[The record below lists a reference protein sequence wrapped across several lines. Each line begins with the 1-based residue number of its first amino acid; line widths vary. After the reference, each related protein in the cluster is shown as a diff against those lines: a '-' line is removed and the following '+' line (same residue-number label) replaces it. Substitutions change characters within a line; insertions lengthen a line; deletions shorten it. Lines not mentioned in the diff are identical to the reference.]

1 MNHKKMSNKVL
12 IMSSVIAFLIG
23 NRFALIYQHFKNLS
37 SLQRIIQTMGDFF
50 NSFTYLGLK
59 IGLNI
64 GSILTGFIFVALVY
78 VGYTYYLYSKKY
90 TRPEEEH
97 GSSRYGDLKEE
108 AGILADKEDEDRN
121 MILSQN
127 ISITLNTRQT
137 WLNDNICVIG
147 GSGSGKTRYFV
158 KPNLLQY
165 YCNYVVTDPKGS
177 LIPEVA
183 DGFIKHGYDVKI
195 FDTVHMDRSMKFN
208 PYRYFKK
215 PNDVLKFINNLVANT
230 SDENKK
236 AGGDEFFTKS
246 EVALLTAIVFFQ
258 MAVGKEEEKN
268 IPTLMDLIDLAEAS
282 EEDESAT
289 STLDLMFMELEEEN
303 KKITEAGLEKY
314 FKNSYR
320 HLAVRQYSLYKKA
333 AGKTAKSILIS
344 VGVRMA
350 IFNIPEVSELLSDD
364 ELELETIG
372 TPKLD
377 ENGNMIKTILFC
389 TISDSDSTFSFL
401 ASILYQLL
409 FDLLYLIA
417 DENEETQC
425 LPIHTRFILDEFAN
439 ISKIPDF
446 ERKIAT
452 MRSREISVAVILQNI
467 AQLKGMYKDDMWETI
482 FGNCDTTLFLGGKEY
497 STLEYISKF
506 IGKTTVNYINY
517 NHSYGTQAGWSKG
530 NQIVQRDLLDPAEI
544 GKLKGNEC
552 LIHVRGHEIYRDKKF
567 DLLSHKNI
575 DFSTDTPDKEL
586 AKRNRFTKEKVV
598 AYITKHSSRI
608 KKQYQKHS
616 VETINSD
623 TFKASN
629 DALVFEYNA

>member
-1 MNHKKMSNKVL
+1 MNRKKLSYKLL
-12 IMSSVIAFLIG
+12 ICSCIVAFVIG
-23 NRFALIYQHFKNLS
+23 NRFALIYDHFSELNGFE
-37 SLQRIIQTMGDFF
+37 RILAAMGDFF
-50 NSFTYLGLK
+50 NSFSYLGLK
-59 IGLNI
+59 IGFDSNSLLVGI
-64 GSILTGFIFVALVY
+64 IFAFAAYLCYVY
-78 VGYTYYLYSKKY
+78 YVYSKKY
-90 TRPEEEH
+90 IRPEEEH
-97 GSSRYGDLKEE
+97 GSARYGDLKDE
-108 AGILADKEDEDRN
+108 AAALADKEDEDRN
-121 MILSQN
+121 MILSDN
-127 ISITLNTRQT
+127 IRITLNTRQT
-137 WLNDNICVIG
+137 WLNDNICCIG

-158 KPNLLQY
+158 KPNLFQY

-183 DGFIKHGYDVKI
+183 KGFIEHGYDVKI

-246 EVALLTAIVFFQ
+246 EIALMTAIAFFQ
-258 MAVGKEEEKN
+258 MAVGKENERN

-282 EEDESAT
+282 EEDESAQ
-289 STLDLMFMELEEEN
+289 SCLDLMFIELEEEN
-303 KKITEAGLEKY
+303 KKIKEAGLEKY

-320 HLAVRQYSLYKKA
+320 YLAVRQYNLYKKA

-350 IFNIPEVSELLSDD
+350 IFNIPELHELLEDD

-372 TPKLD
+372 KPRLD
-377 ENGNMIKTILFC
+377 QNGNMIKTILFC

-409 FDLLYLIA
+409 FDELYLIA

-452 MRSREISVAVILQNI
+452 MRSREISVAVVLQNI

-482 FGNCDTTLFLGGKEY
+482 FGNC
-497 STLEYISKF
+497 
-506 IGKTTVNYINY
+506 
-517 NHSYGTQAGWSKG
+517 
-530 NQIVQRDLLDPAEI
+530 
-544 GKLKGNEC
+544 
-552 LIHVRGHEIYRDKKF
+552 VR
-567 DLLSHKNI
+567 
-575 DFSTDTPDKEL
+575 P
-586 AKRNRFTKEKVV
+586 
-598 AYITKHSSRI
+598 
-608 KKQYQKHS
+608 
-616 VETINSD
+616 
-623 TFKASN
+623 
-629 DALVFEYNA
+629 

>member
-1 MNHKKMSNKVL
+1 MNKKKLSSKVL
-12 IMSSVIAFLIG
+12 IFGSIISFLIG
-23 NRFALIYQHFKNLS
+23 NRFSLIYLHFKDLEF
-37 SLQRIIQTMGDFF
+37 LDRIIKTFSDFF

-59 IGLNI
+59 IGLNAEN
-64 GSILTGFIFVALVY
+64 ILTGLVFVSF
-78 VGYTYYLYSKKY
+78 TYMGYLYYIFSKKY

-108 AGILADKEDEDRN
+108 AGLLADKENEDRN
-121 MILSQN
+121 MILSEN
-127 ISITLNTRQT
+127 VSITLNTKQT

-195 FDTVHMDRSMKFN
+195 FDTVHMERSMKFN

-258 MAVGKEEEKN
+258 MAVGKENEKN
-268 IPTLMDLIDLAEAS
+268 IPTLMELIDLAEAS
-282 EEDESAT
+282 EEDENAT
-289 STLDLMFMELEEEN
+289 SILDDMFLDLEEEN
-303 KKITEAGLEKY
+303 KKIKNSGLEKY

-377 ENGNMIKTILFC
+377 KNGNMIKTILFC

-409 FDLLYLIA
+409 FDILYLIA

-506 IGKTTVNYINY
+506 IGKTTVNYTNY
-517 NHSYGTQAGWSKG
+517 NYTYGTQAGWSKG
-530 NQIVQRDLLDPAEI
+530 NQLVQRDLLDPAEI
-544 GKLKGNEC
+544 GKLKLNEC

-567 DLLSHKNI
+567 NLLGHKNI
-575 DFSTDTPDKEL
+575 DFSTDAPDKDL
-586 AKRNRFTKEKVV
+586 AKRNRFSKEKVMS
-598 AYITKHSSRI
+598 YIKNNSLKI
-608 KKQYQKHS
+608 KEKNSEEHI
-616 VETINSD
+616 ETIND
-623 TFKASN
+623 EVFKASN
-629 DALVFEYNA
+629 DAITYQYDK

>member
-1 MNHKKMSNKVL
+1 MNSKKVSYKL
-12 IMSSVIAFLIG
+12 LLCLCIIAFLLG
-23 NRFALIYQHFKNLS
+23 NRFALIYDHFNQLS
-37 SLQRIIQTMGDFF
+37 SLDRIVKTITDFF

-59 IGLNI
+59 IGLD
-64 GSILTGFIFVALVY
+64 SHSLLVSLIFTFGAYL
-78 VGYTYYLYSKKY
+78 GYTYYAYSKKY
-90 TRPEEEH
+90 RRPEEEH
-97 GSSRYGDLKEE
+97 GSARYGDLKED
-108 AGILADKEDEDRN
+108 ASALADKENEDRN
-121 MILSQN
+121 MILSEN
-127 ISITLNTRQT
+127 IHITLNTKQT
-137 WLNDNICVIG
+137 WLNDNICCIG

-183 DGFIKHGYDVKI
+183 NGFIEHGYDVKI

-208 PYRYFKK
+208 PYRYFRK

-246 EVALLTAIVFFQ
+246 EIALMTAIAFFQ
-258 MAVGKEEEKN
+258 MAVGKEAEKN

-282 EEDESAT
+282 EEDETAQSP
-289 STLDLMFMELEEEN
+289 LDLMFLELEEEN
-303 KKITEAGLEKY
+303 KKIKEAGLEKY

-320 HLAVRQYSLYKKA
+320 YLAVRQYNLYKKA

-350 IFNIPEVSELLSDD
+350 IFNIPELNELLSKD

-372 TPKLD
+372 KPKID
-377 ENGNMIKTILFC
+377 EHGNMIKTILFC

-409 FDLLYLIA
+409 FDELYLTA

-452 MRSREISVAVILQNI
+452 MRSREISVAVVLQNI

-506 IGKTTVNYINY
+506 IGKTTVNYTNY
-517 NHSYGTQAGWSKG
+517 NYNYGTQAGWSKS
-530 NQIVQRDLLDPAEI
+530 NQLVQRDLLDPAEI
-544 GKLKGNEC
+544 GKLKSDEC
-552 LIHVRGHEIYRDKKF
+552 LIHIRGHEIYRDKKF
-567 DLLSHKNI
+567 NLLKHKNI
-575 DFSTDTPDKEL
+575 DYSTDTSNKER
-586 AKRNRFTKEKVV
+586 AKANRFTKEKVLD
-598 AYITKHSSRI
+598 YIDR
-608 KKQYQKHS
+608 
-616 VETINSD
+616 
-623 TFKASN
+623 KASQLKN
-629 DALVFEYNA
+629 MDTTDIETVTAETFNPDNEAETFILHS